1 MTPVVA
7 PRYCGGYVYLCTW
20 MGSIMCSRM
29 ARVPVE
35 STKKEVPLMTA
46 PVIMMPDTDAVPAL
60 IDRRDVP
67 TSLVGFVGLKRSG
80 KDTAAQGL
88 ITRGWKR
95 MAFADPLKEMSM
107 NLRGVWVH
115 VPESVLRENDID
127 VASMTPGM
135 GGFAQYHHV
144 VDALGMEKAKDLV
157 PDVRTVLQ
165 TLGTDCVRGTL
176 GERTWTDL
184 TGQRVQEE
192 LSRGEA
198 VALTDVRFDE
208 EFTLVHDLGGIVI
221 GVWRGD
227 QDSLDR
233 ALVDASV
240 GVLSADHVSE
250 TNAYNLLQRADV
262 VICNCCSVSDLHRA
276 VWDIVG

>member
-1 MTPVVA
+1 MT
-7 PRYCGGYVYLCTW
+7 T
-20 MGSIMCSRM
+20 
-29 ARVPVE
+29 
-35 STKKEVPLMTA
+35 

-95 MAFADPLKEMSM
+95 MAFADPLKEMSLR
-107 NLRGVWVH
+107 LRGVWVE
-115 VPESVLRENDID
+115 VPEGIHLAHAVGG
-127 VASMTPGM
+127 TPRYG
-135 GGFAQYHHV
+135 GGFAKYHEV

-184 TGQRVQEE
+184 TGQRVQDE
-192 LSRGEA
+192 LARGEA

-240 GVLSADHVSE
+240 GALGADHVSE

-262 VICNCCSVSDLHRA
+262 VICNCGSVDDLQRA
-276 VWDIVG
+276 VWDVVE

>member
-1 MTPVVA
+1 
-7 PRYCGGYVYLCTW
+7 
-20 MGSIMCSRM
+20 
-29 ARVPVE
+29 
-35 STKKEVPLMTA
+35 MTA
-46 PVIMMPDTDAVPAL
+46 PVIMMPDVNAVPAL

-107 NLRGVWVH
+107 KLRGVWVE
-115 VPESVLRENDID
+115 VPEELGEVGGAHLDSAITV
-127 VASMTPGM
+127 V
-135 GGFAQYHHV
+135 GGFAKYHEV

-192 LSRGEA
+192 LARGEA

-208 EFTLVHDLGGIVI
+208 EFNLVHDLGGLVI

-227 QDSLDR
+227 HNSLDR

-240 GVLSADHVSE
+240 GAIRADHVSE
-250 TNAYNLLQRADV
+250 TNAYSLLQRADV
-262 VICNCCSVSDLHRA
+262 VICNCGSVSDLHRA

>member
-1 MTPVVA
+1 
-7 PRYCGGYVYLCTW
+7 
-20 MGSIMCSRM
+20 
-29 ARVPVE
+29 
-35 STKKEVPLMTA
+35 MTA

-95 MAFADPLKEMSM
+95 MAFADPLKEMSLR
-107 NLRGVWVH
+107 LRGVWVE
-115 VPESVLRENDID
+115 VPEELSEVGGALSPF
-127 VASMTPGM
+127 VV
-135 GGFAQYHHV
+135 GGFAKYHEV
-144 VDALGMEKAKDLV
+144 VNILGMERAKDLV
-157 PDVRTVLQ
+157 PDVRMLLQ
-165 TLGTDCVRGTL
+165 TLGTDCVRNTL

-184 TGQRVQEE
+184 TGHRVQEE
-192 LSRGEA
+192 LARGEA

-208 EFTLVHDLGGIVI
+208 EFNLVHDLGGIVI

-227 QDSLDR
+227 KDSLDR

-240 GVLSADHVSE
+240 GALGADHVSE
-250 TNAYNLLQRADV
+250 TNAYSLLQRADV
-262 VICNCCSVSDLHRA
+262 VICNCGSVDDLQRA
-276 VWDIVG
+276 VCDVVE

>member
-1 MTPVVA
+1 
-7 PRYCGGYVYLCTW
+7 
-20 MGSIMCSRM
+20 MGMATCSRM

-107 NLRGVWVH
+107 KLRGVWVE
-115 VPESVLRENDID
+115 VPEEARLDSAITV
-127 VASMTPGM
+127 V
-135 GGFAQYHHV
+135 GGFAKYHHV
-144 VDALGMEKAKDLV
+144 VDALGMERAKDLV

-165 TLGTDCVRGTL
+165 TLGTDCVRGTI

-184 TGQRVQEE
+184 TGQRVQDE
-192 LSRGEA
+192 LARGEA

-208 EFTLVHDLGGIVI
+208 EFALVHDLGGIVI

-240 GVLSADHVSE
+240 GALGADHVSE
-250 TNAYNLLQRADV
+250 TNAYSLLQRADV
-262 VICNCCSVSDLHRA
+262 VICNCGSVDDLHRA

>member
-1 MTPVVA
+1 
-7 PRYCGGYVYLCTW
+7 
-20 MGSIMCSRM
+20 
-29 ARVPVE
+29 
-35 STKKEVPLMTA
+35 MTA
-46 PVIMMPDTDAVPAL
+46 PVIMMPDIDAVPAL

-80 KDTAAQGL
+80 KDTAASAL
-88 ITRGWKR
+88 MRRGWKR

-107 NLRGVWVH
+107 NLRGVWVQIPDGIH
-115 VPESVLRENDID
+115 LAKAVGG
-127 VASMTPGM
+127 TPRNG

-144 VDALGMEKAKDLV
+144 IEALGMEKAKDLV

-184 TGQRVQEE
+184 TGQRVTEE
-192 LSRGEA
+192 LARGEA
-198 VALTDVRFDE
+198 VVLTDVRFDE

-233 ALVDASV
+233 ALADASA
-240 GVLSADHVSE
+240 GFCGFDHVSE
-250 TNAYNLLQRADV
+250 TSAYGLLQRADV
-262 VICNCCSVSDLHRA
+262 VICNCGSVSDLQRA
-276 VWDIVG
+276 VCDVVD

>member
-1 MTPVVA
+1 
-7 PRYCGGYVYLCTW
+7 
-20 MGSIMCSRM
+20 
-29 ARVPVE
+29 
-35 STKKEVPLMTA
+35 MTA
-46 PVIMMPDTDAVPAL
+46 PVIMMPDTDAVPVL

-107 NLRGVWVH
+107 NLRGVWVE
-115 VPESVLRENDID
+115 VPEELSELHLDSVIT
-127 VASMTPGM
+127 VM
-135 GGFAQYHHV
+135 GGFAKYHEV

-165 TLGTDCVRGTL
+165 TLGTDCVRDTL

-192 LSRGEA
+192 LARGEA

-208 EFTLVHDLGGIVI
+208 EFTLVHDLGGIVV

-227 QDSLDR
+227 KDSLDR

-240 GVLSADHVSE
+240 GALGADHVSE
-250 TNAYNLLQRADV
+250 TNAYSLLQRADV
-262 VICNCCSVSDLHRA
+262 VICNCGSVDDLHRA

>member
-1 MTPVVA
+1 
-7 PRYCGGYVYLCTW
+7 
-20 MGSIMCSRM
+20 
-29 ARVPVE
+29 
-35 STKKEVPLMTA
+35 MTA
-46 PVIMMPDTDAVPAL
+46 PVIMMPDIDAVPAL

-88 ITRGWKR
+88 IARGWKR
-95 MAFADPLKEMSM
+95 MAFADPLKEMSLK
-107 NLRGVWVH
+107 LRGVWVH
-115 VPESVLRENDID
+115 VSESVLRENDID

-192 LSRGEA
+192 LARGEA

-262 VICNCCSVSDLHRA
+262 VICNCGSVDDLQRA
-276 VWDIVG
+276 VCDVVE

>member
-1 MTPVVA
+1 
-7 PRYCGGYVYLCTW
+7 
-20 MGSIMCSRM
+20 
-29 ARVPVE
+29 
-35 STKKEVPLMTA
+35 MTA
-46 PVIMMPDTDAVPAL
+46 PVIMMPDTDVVSAL

-88 ITRGWKR
+88 IARGWKR
-95 MAFADPLKEMSM
+95 MAFADPLKEMSLR
-107 NLRGVWVH
+107 LRGVWVE
-115 VPESVLRENDID
+115 VPEELSEVGGALSPF
-127 VASMTPGM
+127 VV
-135 GGFAQYHHV
+135 GGFAKYHEV

-165 TLGTDCVRGTL
+165 TLGTDCVRDTL

-192 LSRGEA
+192 LARGEA

>member
-1 MTPVVA
+1 
-7 PRYCGGYVYLCTW
+7 
-20 MGSIMCSRM
+20 
-29 ARVPVE
+29 
-35 STKKEVPLMTA
+35 MTA
-46 PVIMMPDTDAVPAL
+46 PVIMMPDIDAVPAL

-88 ITRGWKR
+88 TTRGWKR

-107 NLRGVWVH
+107 KLRGAWVH
-115 VPESVLRENDID
+115 VSESVLRENDID
-127 VASMTPGM
+127 VASVMPGV

-144 VDALGMEKAKDLV
+144 IDALGMEKAKDLV
-157 PDVRTVLQ
+157 PDVRTVFQ
-165 TLGTDCVRGTL
+165 ALGTDCVRGTL
-176 GERTWTDL
+176 GKRTWVDL

-192 LSRGEA
+192 LARGEA

-227 QDSLDR
+227 QDSFDR
-233 ALVDASV
+233 ALADASV
-240 GVLSADHVSE
+240 GALRADHISE
-250 TNAYNLLQRADV
+250 TNAYSLLQRADV
-262 VICNCCSVSDLHRA
+262 VICNCGSVDDLHRS

>member
-1 MTPVVA
+1 MTPV
-7 PRYCGGYVYLCTW
+7 
-20 MGSIMCSRM
+20 
-29 ARVPVE
+29 
-35 STKKEVPLMTA
+35 
-46 PVIMMPDTDAVPAL
+46 
-60 IDRRDVP
+60 
-67 TSLVGFVGLKRSG
+67 
-80 KDTAAQGL
+80 
-88 ITRGWKR
+88 
-95 MAFADPLKEMSM
+95 DPLKEMSM
-107 NLRGVWVH
+107 NLRGVWVE
-115 VPESVLRENDID
+115 VPEGIHLAHAVGG
-127 VASMTPGM
+127 TPRYG
-135 GGFAQYHHV
+135 GGFAKYHEV

-165 TLGTDCVRGTL
+165 TLGTDCVRDTL

-192 LSRGEA
+192 LARGEA

-262 VICNCCSVSDLHRA
+262 VICNCGSVSDLHRA

>member
-1 MTPVVA
+1 
-7 PRYCGGYVYLCTW
+7 
-20 MGSIMCSRM
+20 
-29 ARVPVE
+29 
-35 STKKEVPLMTA
+35 
-46 PVIMMPDTDAVPAL
+46 
-60 IDRRDVP
+60 
-67 TSLVGFVGLKRSG
+67 
-80 KDTAAQGL
+80 
-88 ITRGWKR
+88 

-107 NLRGVWVH
+107 NLRGVWVEL
-115 VPESVLRENDID
+115 PEGIHLAHAVGG
-127 VASMTPGM
+127 TPRYG
-135 GGFAQYHHV
+135 GGFAKYHEV

-240 GVLSADHVSE
+240 GALGADHVSE
-250 TNAYNLLQRADV
+250 TNAYSLLQRADV
-262 VICNCCSVSDLHRA
+262 VICNCGSVDDLQRA
-276 VWDIVG
+276 VCDVVE

>member
-1 MTPVVA
+1 MIIDSQEGDQYVTPVVA

-46 PVIMMPDTDAVPAL
+46 PVIMMPDVDTVPAL

-80 KDTAAQGL
+80 KDTGARGL
-88 ITRGWKR
+88 IARGWKR

-107 NLRGVWVH
+107 KLRGVWVE
-115 VPESVLRENDID
+115 VPEEARLDSAITV
-127 VASMTPGM
+127 V
-135 GGFAQYHHV
+135 GGFAKYHEV
-144 VDALGMEKAKDLV
+144 VDALGMEKAKDFV
-157 PDVRTVLQ
+157 PDVRT
-165 TLGTDCVRGTL
+165 DCVRDTL

-192 LSRGEA
+192 LARGEA

-208 EFTLVHDLGGIVI
+208 EFGLVHDLGGLVI

-240 GVLSADHVSE
+240 GAIRADHVSE
-250 TNAYNLLQRADV
+250 TNAYNLLQRCDV
-262 VICNCCSVSDLHRA
+262 VICNCGSVDDLHRA

>member
-1 MTPVVA
+1 
-7 PRYCGGYVYLCTW
+7 
-20 MGSIMCSRM
+20 
-29 ARVPVE
+29 
-35 STKKEVPLMTA
+35 MTA
-46 PVIMMPDTDAVPAL
+46 PVIMMPDIDAVPAL

-88 ITRGWKR
+88 IARGWKR
-95 MAFADPLKEMSM
+95 MAFADPLKEMSLR
-107 NLRGVWVH
+107 LRGVWVE
-115 VPESVLRENDID
+115 VPEELSELHLDSVIT
-127 VASMTPGM
+127 VM
-135 GGFAQYHHV
+135 GGFAKYHEV

-192 LSRGEA
+192 LARGEA

-208 EFTLVHDLGGIVI
+208 EFALVHDLGGIVI

-240 GVLSADHVSE
+240 GALGADHVSE
-250 TNAYNLLQRADV
+250 TNAYSLLQRADV
-262 VICNCCSVSDLHRA
+262 VICNCGSVSDLHRA

>member
-1 MTPVVA
+1 
-7 PRYCGGYVYLCTW
+7 
-20 MGSIMCSRM
+20 
-29 ARVPVE
+29 
-35 STKKEVPLMTA
+35 MTA
-46 PVIMMPDTDAVPAL
+46 PVIMMPDIDAVPAL

-107 NLRGVWVH
+107 NLRGVWVE
-115 VPESVLRENDID
+115 VPEGIHLAHAVGG
-127 VASMTPGM
+127 TPRYG
-135 GGFAQYHHV
+135 GGFAKYHEV

-184 TGQRVQEE
+184 TGQRVQDE
-192 LSRGEA
+192 LARGEA

-208 EFTLVHDLGGIVI
+208 EFNLVHDLGGIVI

-227 QDSLDR
+227 QNSLDQ
-233 ALVDASV
+233 ALADASA
-240 GVLSADHVSE
+240 GVPCSSGAEHVSE
-250 TNAYNLLQRADV
+250 TNAYGLLQRADV
-262 VICNCCSVSDLHRA
+262 VICNCGSVSDLQRA
-276 VWDIVG
+276 VCDVVD

>member
-1 MTPVVA
+1 
-7 PRYCGGYVYLCTW
+7 
-20 MGSIMCSRM
+20 
-29 ARVPVE
+29 
-35 STKKEVPLMTA
+35 MTA
-46 PVIMMPDTDAVPAL
+46 PVIMMPDVDAVPAL
-60 IDRRDVP
+60 INRRDVP

-80 KDTAAQGL
+80 KDTAASAL
-88 ITRGWKR
+88 IDRGWTR

-107 NLRGVWVH
+107 RLRGVWVE
-115 VPESVLRENDID
+115 VPEELSELHLDSIIPV
-127 VASMTPGM
+127 V

-157 PDVRTVLQ
+157 PDVRTLLQ

-192 LSRGEA
+192 LARGEA

-208 EFTLVHDLGGIVI
+208 EFSLVHDLGGIVI

-240 GVLSADHVSE
+240 GVLSGEHVSE

-262 VICNCCSVSDLHRA
+262 VICNCGSVDDLRRA
-276 VWDIVG
+276 VCDVVG

>member
-1 MTPVVA
+1 
-7 PRYCGGYVYLCTW
+7 
-20 MGSIMCSRM
+20 
-29 ARVPVE
+29 
-35 STKKEVPLMTA
+35 MTA
-46 PVIMMPDTDAVPAL
+46 PVIMMPDVDAVPAV
-60 IDRRDVP
+60 INRRDVP

-80 KDTAAQGL
+80 KDTAASAL
-88 ITRGWKR
+88 IDRGWKR

-107 NLRGVWVH
+107 NLRGVWVQIPDGIH
-115 VPESVLRENDID
+115 LAKAVGGTARN
-127 VASMTPGM
+127 G
-135 GGFAQYHHV
+135 GGFAKYHDV
-144 VDALGMEKAKDLV
+144 IEALGMEKAKDLV
-157 PDVRTVLQ
+157 PDVRNVLQ
-165 TLGTDCVRGTL
+165 TLGTDCVRDTL

-184 TGQRVQEE
+184 TGQHVQEE
-192 LSRGEA
+192 LARGEA

-208 EFTLVHDLGGIVI
+208 EFALVHDLGGLVI

-262 VICNCCSVSDLHRA
+262 VICNCGSVDDLQRA
-276 VWDIVG
+276 VCDVVG